1 MDNFHE
7 LGHIAI
13 RGKSGGNVQV
23 QRVLVTGGAGFI
35 GSHLV
40 ERLIETGAEVLVVDD
55 FRLGQR
61 AHLQDARASANG
73 SLRVVEGDIRS
84 NDDLRCI
91 EEFSPDTVF
100 HMAALH
106 FIPYCAAHPA
116 EALDI
121 NVLGLQSVIR
131 ALRSAPVESFV
142 FASSGAVYGLGQDP
156 WAETAPV
163 RPDEI
168 YGVSK
173 WMGERILAQ
182 FHDDRPETR
191 VVAARLFNTYGPRE
205 TNPHVVPDIVRA
217 MNEGRP
223 IELGNLWP
231 KRDLI
236 FVTDTADALVAV
248 AAGEPGFE
256 VFNVGTGVGT
266 AIQDVVA
273 AIEGLVGSTLEVR
286 QVPERMRDGDGHLI
300 SDPRK
305 LMKTT
310 GWKPRYDLH
319 TGLGRLLES
328 ERLR

>member
-1 MDNFHE
+1 
-7 LGHIAI
+7 
-13 RGKSGGNVQV
+13 
-23 QRVLVTGGAGFI
+23 
-35 GSHLV
+35 
-40 ERLIETGAEVLVVDD
+40 
-55 FRLGQR
+55 
-61 AHLQDARASANG
+61 
-73 SLRVVEGDIRS
+73 
-84 NDDLRCI
+84 
-91 EEFSPDTVF
+91 
-100 HMAALH
+100 
-106 FIPYCAAHPA
+106 
-116 EALDI
+116 
-121 NVLGLQSVIR
+121 VLGLQSVLR
-131 ALRSAPVESFV
+131 ALRGVPVESFV

-168 YGVSK
+168 YGLSK

-182 FHDDRPETR
+182 FSEDRPETR

-236 FVTDTADALVAV
+236 FVTDTADALLAV
-248 AAGEPGFE
+248 AAGPPGYE

-266 AIQDVVA
+266 AIEEVVA
-273 AIEGLVGSTLEVR
+273 AIEGLVGSRLEVR

-310 GWKPRYDLH
+310 GWSPKYDLRA
-319 TGLGRLLES
+319 GLGRLLES

>member
-1 MDNFHE
+1 
-7 LGHIAI
+7 
-13 RGKSGGNVQV
+13 V

-40 ERLIETGAEVLVVDD
+40 ERLIEVGAEVLVVDD
-55 FRLGQR
+55 FRLGQHS
-61 AHLQDARASANG
+61 HLEVSRASANG
-73 SLRVVEGDIRS
+73 SLRVVQGDIRS

-91 EEFSPDTVF
+91 EQFGPDTVF
-100 HMAALH
+100 HLAALH

-116 EALDI
+116 EALEI
-121 NVLGLQSVIR
+121 NVLGLQGLLR
-131 ALRSAPVESFV
+131 ALRSAPLERLV
-142 FASSGAVYGLGQDP
+142 FTSSGAVYGLGEDP

-168 YGVSK
+168 YGLSK

-182 FHDDRPETR
+182 FHEDRPETR

-217 MNEGRP
+217 INEGRP

-236 FVTDTADALVAV
+236 FVTDTADALLAV
-248 AAGEPGFE
+248 ASGTPGYE

-266 AIQDVVA
+266 AVEDVVA
-273 AIEGLVGSTLEVR
+273 EIEGLVGSKLEVR
-286 QVPERMRDGDGHLI
+286 QVPERMREGDGHLI

-305 LMKTT
+305 LMQTT
-310 GWKPRYDLH
+310 GWRPRYDLRA
-319 TGLGRLLES
+319 GLGRLLEA